1 MSIEVNGKT
10 IETDSEGY
18 LLNQKDWDEDVM
30 NALIKQHEADGHK
43 PLSDTAIGVVE
54 YTREYYDE
62 HQKHPTMNKL
72 IKELGERH
80 KGKFSE
86 AEDYKK
92 FLYSM
97 FPHGPTQK
105 LAKLAGLHNP
115 GNENQG

>member
-10 IETDSEGY
+10 IDTDSEGY
-18 LLNQKDWDEDVM
+18 LLNLKDWDEDVM

-43 PLSDTAIGVVE
+43 PLSDTAIGLVE
-54 YTREYYDE
+54 FTREYYKE

-72 IKELGERH
+72 IKELDERH

-86 AEDYKK
+86 AEEYKN

>member
-1 MSIEVNGKT
+1 MNIEINGRI
-10 IETDSEGY
+10 IETDAEGY
-18 LLNQKDWDEDVM
+18 LRNLNDWNEDVM

-43 PLSDTAIGVVE
+43 PLSDTAIGLVE

-80 KGKFSE
+80 KEHFSE
-86 AEDYKK
+86 AEEYKE

-97 FPHGPTQK
+97 FPHGPIQK

-115 GNENQG
+115 GIEN